1 VSLRP
6 AAVAKEFQLSLP
18 PRGVTAAGRADPI
31 TQNPDKPDPDKPDP
45 NKPGV
50 KMSTDDFQ
58 KQAGIARLTSDLRA
72 AKIELLS
79 AQCAADRLRLQYSI
93 ADIVSFGERQALRGA
108 IASAGA
114 LCRFFSSIEDELK
127 QADRK
132 E

>member
-1 VSLRP
+1 
-6 AAVAKEFQLSLP
+6 
-18 PRGVTAAGRADPI
+18 
-31 TQNPDKPDPDKPDP
+31 
-45 NKPGV
+45 
-50 KMSTDDFQ
+50 MSIEDFQ
-58 KQAGIARLTSDLRA
+58 KQAGIARLMADLRA

-79 AQCAADRLRLQYSI
+79 AQCATDRLRLQYSI

-127 QADRK
+127 QADSQ